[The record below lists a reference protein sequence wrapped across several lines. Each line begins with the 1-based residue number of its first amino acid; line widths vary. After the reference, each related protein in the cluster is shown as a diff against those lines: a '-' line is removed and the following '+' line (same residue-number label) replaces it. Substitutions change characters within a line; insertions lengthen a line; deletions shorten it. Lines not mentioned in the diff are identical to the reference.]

1 MRGLSARR
9 EIEPRTGSGCT
20 GQCTGLT
27 PDLVSRQ
34 ALLAINLWYG
44 LPYATVLLVDTPLPE
59 GQWTNT
65 CPYEDRGWCRL
76 EYHASAM
83 VEHAWCLTLSKLR
96 GFWDWRDVVDQGKG
110 ARPPPMSPAAFAAM
124 LEEGVASGIDPLHP
138 LRRRRARLQDL
149 REGLLDRD
157 GRCHPAEL
165 LDPGVG

>member
-65 CPYEDRGWCRL
+65 CPYEDRGWCGS
-76 EYHASAM
+76 EYSIARFNGRIANTNNMGVRQIENSRSWPETVSSITH
-83 VEHAWCLTLSKLR
+83 CLPIAYPLPTHCPCLLS
-96 GFWDWRDVVDQGKG
+96 VP
-110 ARPPPMSPAAFAAM
+110 RP
-124 LEEGVASGIDPLHP
+124 L
-138 LRRRRARLQDL
+138 
-149 REGLLDRD
+149 
-157 GRCHPAEL
+157 
-165 LDPGVG
+165 